1 MASTRVFKAEE
12 TTKMRVALII
22 LLLASPA
29 FAQTSA
35 SPVSALSTCGPADV
49 NFDVKPD
56 QAQPVLAPASGKA
69 LVYVI
74 GDTGENGYG
83 WITMKVGMDGSWMGA
98 THGNSYFSFAVVPG
112 EHHLCSNWQE
122 KLKMYS
128 SLYSLASFN
137 AEAGKIY
144 YFRTR
149 ASILGG
155 LRLDLEAVNDDE
167 GRYQVESFPAVSSRP
182 KK

>member
-1 MASTRVFKAEE
+1 MKS
-12 TTKMRVALII
+12 ALIFF
-22 LLLASPA
+22 LLASPV
-29 FAQTSA
+29 FAQTGVP
-35 SPVSALSTCGPADV
+35 PVSALSACGPSDV

-56 QAQPVLAPASGKA
+56 RTQTVVVPPSGKA

-74 GDTGENGYG
+74 GDIGESGYG
-83 WITMKVGMDGSWMGA
+83 WITLKVGLDGSWMGA
-98 THGNSYFSFAVVPG
+98 NHGNSYFSFSVAPG
-112 EHHLCSNWQE
+112 EHHLCANWQE
-122 KLKMYS
+122 KSKIYS
-128 SLYSLASFN
+128 SLYSVASFS

-167 GRYQVESFPAVSSRP
+167 GRYQVELFPPVSSRP